1 MAAKRLRDGSCF
13 DETAMQPAAKRL
25 RARAAATAEARTT
38 TTLPVDLLLEIV
50 ARLDAAT
57 TVRCAAAGKSIRRAI
72 LDPSF
77 RRIRL
82 ALRAAANGAG
92 FDPTLLF
99 AVSYKLARL
108 DDPPVLIVEDPQ
120 SAAGGAAAP
129 FAISGKFLGH
139 IVEPPPP
146 SSYRPV
152 LPIYKSYD
160 SELKHSETVAS
171 RDVLVVLRE
180 RPVGV
185 RAFCTVPRQQ
195 LCICNSLTGDTTR
208 LPMSDVVDDYPPAF
222 LATGGAGRSYEL
234 LVMDKRLQTQTF
246 SSEDGKWGAIRA
258 MEELPQSISSPLYAH
273 RPLVVSRRNAV
284 YWLCPQRLGGVT
296 ADLHILAVD
305 VGAGRRRASRIELP
319 PDCLSR
325 MKPFGWQ
332 SDGIILAPSPSPDG
346 ELSLIV
352 AEVLVIS
359 QWTLLPSSSSSS
371 SEGGSPAARWSRQV
385 VISRLAIDRQAGHDM
400 FMGVVCFHGLGL
412 VSGAVLMQVRVLD
425 TVLIA
430 LLHLAS
436 KECLI
441 LRRWD
446 KMSRPS
452 ELCLHEIDLASVLQ
466 SMKHFLI

>member
-13 DETAMQPAAKRL
+13 DENAMQPAAKRL

-208 LPMSDVVDDYPPAF
+208 LPI
-222 LATGGAGRSYEL
+222 YEL

-258 MEELPQSISSPLYAH
+258 MEELPHPISSPLYAH

-305 VGAGRRRASRIELP
+305 VGADRRRASRIELP

-466 SMKHFLI
+466 SM

>member
-1 MAAKRLRDGSCF
+1 LSTDAYCACQRESTCSIRAGIDGSKTPTRRLVLRRECH
-13 DETAMQPAAKRL
+13 AASGK
-25 RARAAATAEARTT
+25 AATCTRGGYGRGADDDDSPGRSPAR
-38 TTLPVDLLLEIV
+38 D
-50 ARLDAAT
+50 
-57 TVRCAAAGKSIRRAI
+57 RRA
-72 LDPSF
+72 LG
-77 RRIRL
+77 RRDHRP
-82 ALRAAANGAG
+82 LRRRRQ
-92 FDPTLLF
+92 
-99 AVSYKLARL
+99 VH
-108 DDPPVLIVEDPQ
+108 PPRHP
-120 SAAGGAAAP
+120 
-129 FAISGKFLGH
+129 
-139 IVEPPPP
+139 
-146 SSYRPV
+146 RPV
-152 LPIYKSYD
+152 LPPHPPRPPRRRQRCRLRPYPPLRRLLQARSLGR
-160 SELKHSETVAS
+160 STRAHRRGPTVGGRRRCCSVRHLRQVPRPHSRAAAATVAS

-258 MEELPQSISSPLYAH
+258 MEELPHPISSPLYAH

-305 VGAGRRRASRIELP
+305 VGADRRRASRIELP

-466 SMKHFLI
+466 SM